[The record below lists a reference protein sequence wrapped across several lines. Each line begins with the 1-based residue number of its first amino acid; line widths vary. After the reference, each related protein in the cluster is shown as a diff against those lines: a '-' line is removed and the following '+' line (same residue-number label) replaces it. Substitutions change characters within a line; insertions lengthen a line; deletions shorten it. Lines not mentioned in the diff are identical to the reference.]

1 MPRELD
7 TEATRKE
14 RFAVVTRRVWIAVW
28 KIVLPG
34 AILGVVFMLLGEATK
49 PHIDVIPALLAELGT
64 GFIVA
69 CIAVF
74 GYEYLRDV
82 SGVIEEQDEFRRQV
96 ALFKE
101 INERAAD
108 QALSDD
114 LLRVLNHPKLTGEL
128 VATVQQAIDINAR
141 SRLVHASPGMAS
153 AAGLEPIILHSDAC
167 LNLLADLT
175 HDSLTFAQTLNQF
188 HEDVSNRYVAPGGRD
203 YSLPDPREV
212 AGKVLSMLLSSL
224 ESGDYYKSVANV
236 LFYEHTLM
244 AMFEHAAAAACDR
257 GVVIQRLFNVSNF
270 EEGALGMQRFQVCKN
285 IIRAHQFLQKRIE
298 ARHPGGYQ
306 IRFYGSA
313 LGAFVHE
320 QFNPVNCPH
329 LAELPQAYFGLFCK
343 KTQNANLL
351 FFAREPQ
358 RASRVWLAFRDQS
371 DPSEAYFD
379 QMWTVAAAAP
389 NPFAGERFDPGW
401 LASTVAQL
409 NHHASDQGEAAGI

>member
-7 TEATRKE
+7 TEATREE
-14 RFAVVTRRVWIAVW
+14 RFAVVTRRVWYAVW

-49 PHIDVIPALLAELGT
+49 PHIEVIPALLAELGT

-108 QALSDD
+108 QALNDD

-128 VATVQQAIDINAR
+128 VATVQQAVEINAR
-141 SRLVHASPGMAS
+141 SRAMHAEPDRAG
-153 AAGLEPIILHSDAC
+153 AAGPNILHSNAC

-175 HDSLTFAQTLNQF
+175 HDSLTFAETLNLF
-188 HEDVSNRYVAPGGRD
+188 HEDVSNRYVSPGGHD

-212 AGKVLSMLLSSL
+212 AGKVLSTLLSSL
-224 ESGDYYKSVANV
+224 ESGDHYKSVANV
-236 LFYEHTLM
+236 LFYQHTLM

-257 GVVIQRLFNVSNF
+257 GIVIQRLFNVSNF
-270 EEGALGMQRFQVCKN
+270 EQGALSAQRFQSCRN
-285 IIRAHQFLQKRIE
+285 IIRAHCSLQRRIE
-298 ARHPGGYQ
+298 AKHPGGYQ

-313 LGAFVHE
+313 LGDFVHE
-320 QFNPVNCPH
+320 QYNPVNCPH
-329 LAELPQAYFGLFCK
+329 LAALPRSYFGLFCK
-343 KTQNANLL
+343 NKQNATLL

-358 RASRVWLAFRDQS
+358 RASRVWLAYRDQS

-379 QMWTVAAAAP
+379 QMWKVAATAP
-389 NPFAGERFDPGW
+389 NPFAGDQFDPGW
-401 LASTVAQL
+401 LAPTVARLQ
-409 NHHASDQGEAAGI
+409 AARDQGEAAGI